1 MIVIRVM
8 VFCNY
13 ALIGK
18 RVTKREPFGGMIL
31 VTFRER
37 NYNCPMEM
45 TIDLIGGKW
54 KALLLWNLS
63 VQTLRFSELQRQFP
77 LLTQKMLTQ
86 QLRELTKD
94 GLIERKAYDEMPPRV
109 EYSLTEFGRTI
120 MPVLYAMNQWGTA
133 YLDGRIAD
141 HVSSD
146 GVCTKD

>member
-1 MIVIRVM
+1 
-8 VFCNY
+8 
-13 ALIGK
+13 
-18 RVTKREPFGGMIL
+18 
-31 VTFRER
+31 
-37 NYNCPMEM
+37 MEM

-109 EYSLTEFGRTI
+109 EYSLTEFGMTI

-146 GVCTKD
+146 GVRTKD

>member
-1 MIVIRVM
+1 MEIIFVLQEET
-8 VFCNY
+8 
-13 ALIGK
+13 A
-18 RVTKREPFGGMIL
+18 L

-86 QLRELTKD
+86 QLRELAKD

-133 YLDGRIAD
+133 YLDGRIVDQA
-141 HVSSD
+141 SSD
-146 GVCTKD
+146 GVRVKD